1 MDKLAELAFYTLPA
15 IITGGVAYYLFQSY
29 FKDQQ
34 NMRRWL
40 IQKENKNQ
48 VLPLRLQA
56 YERLALYLERI
67 NPSNLLLRVTP
78 ISENSTDYE
87 NYIIAQIDQ
96 EFEHNVTQQIY
107 VSNECWKAV
116 TAAKNATIQIIRA
129 TNKLENIVHADQ
141 LRETILTNLIEKQSP
156 SSLALDFV
164 KNEISQIW

>member
-40 IQKENKNQ
+40 IQKENQNQ

-78 ISENSTDYE
+78 ISENSTDYV

-96 EFEHNVTQQIY
+96 EFEHNITQQIY

-129 TNKLENIVHADQ
+129 TNKLENIVHADH